1 MPLNSYSVRRL
12 SNLSSPMHRREEDF
26 LLADLQS
33 AGYSVASVWDWVNSP
48 APPGAIPI
56 LVRHLVRVEDEKLV
70 EALARALTTRGN
82 PAALPAL
89 FNQFR
94 RVRSPEVGWAIANAI
109 VTIGFR
115 PEHWPTVLELAAEPR
130 YGRARQPMV
139 QSLRHVR
146 LPEVQAVLHG
156 LLHEP
161 EVAAFA
167 AAALGYC
174 GTDESH
180 RHLVALDVSSGTPLL
195 RREVRKALQRLEERL
210 LIHSA
215 EPPNPSLQR
224 TTPARSRRCGR

>member
-1 MPLNSYSVRRL
+1 MQ
-12 SNLSSPMHRREEDF
+12 HHEEDS
-26 LLADLQS
+26 LLADLES

-48 APPGAIPI
+48 TPPGAIPI
-56 LVRHLVRVEDEKLV
+56 LVSHLDRVEDENLV

-82 PAALPAL
+82 RQALPAL
-89 FNQFR
+89 FSQFR
-94 RVRSPEVGWAIANAI
+94 RVRSPVVGWAIANAI

-115 PEHWPTVLELAAEPR
+115 LEHWPTVLELAAEPR
-130 YGRARQPMV
+130 YGLARQPLV

-146 LPEVQAVLHG
+146 LPEVLAVLHG

-180 RHLVALDVSSGTPLL
+180 RHLAALDVSSGTPLL
-195 RREVRKALQRLEERL
+195 RREVGKALQRLEERL
-210 LIHSA
+210 LIQSA

-224 TTPARSRRCGR
+224 TKPARSRRFGR